1 MPSYSESA
9 LRRLRPQGWQ
19 SQTPSVAQLQ
29 TARLRLSPLRGCVV
43 VVGGGVEEAE
53 DVEGVEGRLCA
64 CSGHCST
71 SDDSGIREHG
81 LQMRR
86 WRYLRRTGA
95 GGLIVQ
101 FCCVYQYL
109 GLQFFKLSSLGT
121 RSGHIFDSLQPYLG
135 HSLLFCHSLL
145 LLDPSQRNTNL
156 QLWHGI

>member
-29 TARLRLSPLRGCVV
+29 TARRRLSPLKGVV
-43 VVGGGVEEAE
+43 VVDGGGVE
-53 DVEGVEGRLCA
+53 DVDVGGAEGVEGRLWVW
-64 CSGHCST
+64 SGDCST
-71 SDDSGIREHG
+71 RDERGIREHA

-101 FCCVYQYL
+101 FCCFY
-109 GLQFFKLSSLGT
+109 
-121 RSGHIFDSLQPYLG
+121 
-135 HSLLFCHSLL
+135 
-145 LLDPSQRNTNL
+145 
-156 QLWHGI
+156 